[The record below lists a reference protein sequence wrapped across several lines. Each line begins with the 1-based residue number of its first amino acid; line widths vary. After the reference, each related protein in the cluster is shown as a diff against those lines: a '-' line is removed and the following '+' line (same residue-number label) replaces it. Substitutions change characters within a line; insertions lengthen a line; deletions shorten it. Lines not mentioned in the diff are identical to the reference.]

1 MPVFQEALQH
11 ALTLMKQ
18 GRLRIDELC
27 SVMALYGA
35 RTLSGEPTAAPGA
48 SSVGLVDELV
58 QQVVRGNAR
67 SELLLA
73 SELLSLVDLQS
84 SRPAARDGE
93 NTAHDLRKGDID
105 TDPSLMTDVSAASDD
120 LVDPDA
126 GHFASPATR
135 RLTAIVDGGVT
146 GVRTRTRLAQF
157 YQSLGLEPTVNP
169 GLDSDAPPLDGAGTT
184 QYALGHAIGEGGAG
198 RVLLA
203 VDRDLR
209 RSVAIKV
216 LQERHRSNPL
226 LIQAF
231 IEEAIITGGLE
242 HPNIVPVYQLGFND
256 DLGPYYV
263 MKRLD
268 GITLGAALQGLRKG
282 DPEMEARF
290 DLDRLLQILIEIC
303 QGLVYAHDRQV
314 IHCDLKPNNILVG
327 HYGEVMIVDWGL
339 AFVMGD
345 LGAMQARSHFW
356 SGTPGFM
363 APEQVIGD
371 PTAYDVRTDIWALG
385 GILYAMLSLT
395 RPFIGRNKHETLDQV
410 LSGEL
415 LPPSQRN
422 PQRKVPSALE
432 HICMRA
438 LSRNKEERHGSV
450 AEFMAEIENH
460 LAGRR
465 RLRQRIELGQKALS
479 ELRAK
484 LEPLAGTE
492 AVLDALQARA
502 MDESDRNRQASIKR
516 DLQEVRDGIAEH
528 YADAVRIGCDAMEAG
543 AHHPPLEVL
552 VGDLYWRI
560 FKRLYPARVPA
571 NRHIQQDATAMLRRL
586 SAVALQSIST
596 HTRRLGPGEG
606 PTVAPTGSEAPP
618 LPPTAPP
625 LPGSNPPTMPA
636 PGGAPPLPG
645 QETQTHASDA
655 WLDAVLA
662 YCGPEATAADA
673 DRDGVAAQ
681 LGKRLAFLRS
691 VTLFQGLPGIELL
704 PIAEACEKRVFSAG
718 MTIFREGDYG
728 DALYIIAQGT
738 VNIVRGQTVLN
749 ALGAGR
755 CLGEI
760 AIIDGT
766 TRTASAVCAS
776 DVTAYR
782 LSADRFRHIIAD
794 NGTVALGV
802 MKVLAQRMREATHR
816 EEALRQHMTRRAT

>member
-1 MPVFQEALQH
+1 
-11 ALTLMKQ
+11 
-18 GRLRIDELC
+18 
-27 SVMALYGA
+27 MALYGA
-35 RTLSGEPTAAPGA
+35 RTLPGEPSVAPA
-48 SSVGLVDELV
+48 SSGIGLINDLV
-58 QQVVRGNAR
+58 AEVVRGQAR

-73 SELLSLVDLQS
+73 SELLSLVDLHGHGAG
-84 SRPAARDGE
+84 RRDGE
-93 NTAHDLRKGDID
+93 NTSQDLKRGEID
-105 TDPSLMTDVSAASDD
+105 TDHGPQTLMTDLSAAVDD
-120 LVDPDA
+120 PHDPDA
-126 GHFASPATR
+126 GHFASPIIR
-135 RLTAIVDGGVT
+135 RQTLTPEQIAG
-146 GVRTRTRLAQF
+146 GVRTRTRLSQF
-157 YQSLGLEPTVNP
+157 YQGLGIEPTINP
-169 GLDSDAPPLDGAGTT
+169 GLDGDAPPIDAVGTT
-184 QYALGHAIGEGGAG
+184 QYALGTTIGEGGAG

-216 LQERHRSNPL
+216 LQEKHRSNPL
-226 LIQAF
+226 LLQAF

-242 HPNIVPVYQLGFND
+242 HPNIVPVYQLGYNE

-268 GITLGAALQGLRKG
+268 GITLGAALQGLRKKE
-282 DPEMEARF
+282 PEMEARF

-303 QGLVYAHDRQV
+303 QGLIYAHDRQV

-327 HYGEVMIVDWGL
+327 NYGEVMIVDWGL

-395 RPFIGRNKHETLDQV
+395 RPFTGRTKHETLDAV
-410 LSGEL
+410 MTGEL

-422 PQRKVPSALE
+422 PQRKVPAALE
-432 HICMRA
+432 QVCMKA
-438 LSRNKEERHGSV
+438 LSRTREDRFDSV
-450 AEFMAEIENH
+450 AQFMGEIENH

-479 ELRAK
+479 DVREL

-502 MDESDRNRQASIKR
+502 MDEGDRNRQAAMKR
-516 DLQEVRDGIAEH
+516 DLQEVRDSIAEH
-528 YADAVRIGCDAMEAG
+528 YSEAVRVGCEAMEAG
-543 AHHPPLEVL
+543 AHHPPLEL
-552 VGDLYWRI
+552 LLGDVYWRV

-571 NRHIQQDATAMLRRL
+571 NRHIQQQATELLRRL
-586 SAVALQSIST
+586 SAVALQAIST
-596 HTRRLGPGEG
+596 HTRRL
-606 PTVAPTGSEAPP
+606 APTNDTIAPP
-618 LPPTAPP
+618 ITSGGGRDVPPPP
-625 LPGSNPPTMPA
+625 P
-636 PGGAPPLPG
+636 GAPPLPTTERLG
-645 QETQTHASDA
+645 PVEDTTPGLPREAIGNAPPPPLPGVTPTDDDSDA
-655 WLDAVLA
+655 WLESVLA

-673 DRDGVAAQ
+673 DRAGVAAQ

-691 VTLFQGLPGIELL
+691 VTLFQGLPGMELL
-704 PIAEACEKRVFSAG
+704 PIAEACEKRTFAPG

-728 DALYIIAQGT
+728 DALYIIAHGN
-738 VNIVRGQTVLN
+738 VNIMRGN
-749 ALGAGR
+749 AVINTLDAGR

-766 TRTASAVCAS
+766 TRTATAICATEVIS
-776 DVTAYR
+776 YR
-782 LSADRFRHIIAD
+782 LKADRFRKIIAD

-816 EEALRQHMTRRAT
+816 EEALRQHVSRRGT